1 MILDRYGKPKL
12 SIKNGKIFQGGK
24 ISILEELDEYLKSR
38 HSEIAPKVYLLNDL
52 KLMDYSSLITSSD
65 IVDAVRGE
73 LVGSEKAA
81 VLIEL

>member
-1 MILDRYGKPKL
+1 
-12 SIKNGKIFQGGK
+12 
-24 ISILEELDEYLKSR
+24 LESR

-65 IVDAVRGE
+65 IVDAVRIE